1 MRSLAAL
8 LACTLVIT
16 PVDAYATGPQPTDHE
31 AAHLVADR
39 PPDAARVD
47 ADLEVILHTRGTE
60 YAQAHARLVA
70 AADLA
75 TARIAVRLA
84 ATPARATA
92 DEQRLWA
99 LLAELAP
106 AQYVANLRAQLRPPP
121 PVRPA
126 PPRVTRLDPRMDPRW
141 AARDRMLTK
150 GVIATGVLFGLATI
164 AVSLAIGIPVA
175 TAEPS
180 PGTGIDGPPPGLLLF
195 IAVAVPAAIPL
206 TTFASVRRK
215 HRRPL
220 RAHEVSLAGAGF
232 RLRF

>member
-16 PVDAYATGPQPTDHE
+16 PVDAHATGPQPTDHE

-60 YAQAHARLVA
+60 YAQAHARL
-70 AADLA
+70 L
-75 TARIAVRLA
+75 
-84 ATPARATA
+84 
-92 DEQRLWA
+92 
-99 LLAELAP
+99 
-106 AQYVANLRAQLRPPP
+106 
-121 PVRPA
+121 
-126 PPRVTRLDPRMDPRW
+126 
-141 AARDRMLTK
+141 
-150 GVIATGVLFGLATI
+150 
-164 AVSLAIGIPVA
+164 S
-175 TAEPS
+175 
-180 PGTGIDGPPPGLLLF
+180 F